1 MRMRSLPVNQR
12 MRIRALQAGGFPVA
26 ALMLFVHPAI
36 DGDPHEVIELA
47 GVGLVLACIAGR
59 MWSILYIGSR
69 KNSDLVTTGPYS
81 MTRNPLYFFSTV
93 GAAGIGLMLGSF
105 VMTGALMLVAWL
117 ALGATARREADH
129 LRSLF
134 GAAYDDYARVTPMF
148 WPKPSLYREPA
159 EASFSPS
166 ALKRTFLDGLF
177 FLLLFPVIE
186 LIEHAQ
192 EASHLPVLLNL
203 P

>member
-1 MRMRSLPVNQR
+1 MRSLPVNQR
-12 MRIRALQAGGFPVA
+12 MRIRALQAGGFLVA
-26 ALMLFVHPAI
+26 ALMLVVHPAI
-36 DGDPHEVIELA
+36 GGDPHEVIELA
-47 GVGLVLACIAGR
+47 GVGVVLACIAGR

-69 KNSDLVTTGPYS
+69 KNSDLVTVGPYS

-105 VMTGALMLVAWL
+105 VMAGLLTLAAWL
-117 ALGATARREADH
+117 ALGATARREAEY

-134 GAAYDDYARVTPMF
+134 GPAYDDYARVTPMF
-148 WPKPSLYREPA
+148 WPKPSLYREPE
-159 EASFSPS
+159 EASFSPQ
-166 ALKRTFLDGLF
+166 ALRRTFLDGLF

-192 EASHLPVLLNL
+192 EAGHLPVLLNL

>member
-1 MRMRSLPVNQR
+1 MRSLPVNQR
-12 MRIRALQAGGFPVA
+12 MRIRALQAGGFLVA

-69 KNSDLVTTGPYS
+69 KNSDLVTTGPYAR
-81 MTRNPLYFFSTV
+81 TRNPRSFVSTV

-105 VMTGALMLVAWL
+105 VMTGALMLAAWL
-117 ALGATARREADH
+117 VLVATARREADH
-129 LRSLF
+129 LRALF

-192 EASHLPVLLNL
+192 EAGHLPVLLNL

>member
-1 MRMRSLPVNQR
+1 
-12 MRIRALQAGGFPVA
+12 
-26 ALMLFVHPAI
+26 MLFVHPAI

-129 LRSLF
+129 LRALF

>member
-1 MRMRSLPVNQR
+1 
-12 MRIRALQAGGFPVA
+12 
-26 ALMLFVHPAI
+26 
-36 DGDPHEVIELA
+36 
-47 GVGLVLACIAGR
+47 
-59 MWSILYIGSR
+59 
-69 KNSDLVTTGPYS
+69 
-81 MTRNPLYFFSTV
+81 
-93 GAAGIGLMLGSF
+93 
-105 VMTGALMLVAWL
+105 
-117 ALGATARREADH
+117 
-129 LRSLF
+129 
-134 GAAYDDYARVTPMF
+134 MF